1 MPTTVAVT
9 FTAMPSS
16 GGDGN
21 FYIEALHEN
30 GSKRALPPFWALDL
44 NREHHTIQ
52 RGNWLKICKTTLLGS
67 SLSSLLA

>member
-30 GSKRALPPFWALDL
+30 GSKRALPP
-44 NREHHTIQ
+44 
-52 RGNWLKICKTTLLGS
+52 LLGFGLKPGTS
-67 SLSSLLA
+67 YDTAWQLAQDMQNHIAGIIAE